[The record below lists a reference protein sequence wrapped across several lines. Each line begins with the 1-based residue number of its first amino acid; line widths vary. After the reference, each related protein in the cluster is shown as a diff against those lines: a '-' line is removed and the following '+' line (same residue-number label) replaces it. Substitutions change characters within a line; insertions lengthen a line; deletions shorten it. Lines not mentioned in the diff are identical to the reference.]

1 MKVLYTVYTRN
12 GNQFTSKGRFTTP
25 AQAETLAEIVRKSGA
40 CASVGE
46 FYIFSRDEWSRDQY
60 RDRLPD
66 AAGTVRD
73 CTVIAGKHGSTLI
86 YRGLHFE
93 IV

>member
-1 MKVLYTVYTRN
+1 MKTLYTVYTRN
-12 GNQFTSKGRFTTP
+12 GNQFENKGRFATP

-46 FYIFSRDEWSRDQY
+46 FYIFSRDEWSRDPY

-66 AAGTVRD
+66 AAGTVRE
-73 CTVIAGKHGSTLI
+73 CTVIAGKNGSTLI

>member
-12 GNQFTSKGRFTTP
+12 GNQFTNKGRFATT

-46 FYIFSRDEWSRDQY
+46 FYIFSRDDWKNDPY

-66 AAGTVRD
+66 AAGVVRE
-73 CTVIAGKHGSTLI
+73 CTVIAGKNGSTLI